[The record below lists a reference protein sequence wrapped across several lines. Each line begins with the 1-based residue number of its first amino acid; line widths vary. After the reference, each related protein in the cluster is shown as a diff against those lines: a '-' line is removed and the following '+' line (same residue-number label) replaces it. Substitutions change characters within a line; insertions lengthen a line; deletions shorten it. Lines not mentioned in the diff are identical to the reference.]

1 MSGSVRQGS
10 LTTRGSFRLSPNEEA
25 AILKEER
32 DRRRKLRLKQVR
44 EQDRLFAKQ
53 LLVRTKAKKE
63 AEVKALSLKLE
74 AEWKAVQ
81 TEKQEALKE
90 IYQQCLSKVGDGH
103 REAKKQKPMDEER
116 AAAALKNAK
125 AAKQRHQAAILKESE
140 EKNEKWQ
147 KENAHII
154 SRKNALEVEKVRA
167 SHIANLPP
175 PKRDP
180 LADLDLQKPPVMVTR
195 VEGFSTTHYHIP
207 GEYVER
213 AEPHEQG
220 NAKLAA
226 KEEDERLKEETEK
239 LQAELRERQ
248 EKAVLRHKHA
258 KEKELL
264 KQDYERLLLELSDL
278 QNADRRRR
286 QAVVADIPRQVFQPP
301 HRRLEDKAEKQHQL
315 EEAFEDMY
323 MKHTDYAGDITLAL
337 EPKVPG
343 QDTDLDLTT
352 ETTENVEDQESEIT
366 LERPNLPQEDQVF
379 TQYPTGGAKATLRQ
393 RPDDTSLRQKAVSS
407 RAEMLKKLMGRVRG
421 QQDDWKKQQ
430 TKLQTPV
437 ASCHSRVIPELQEED
452 EEITTSPESGET
464 ESQMTTETTPTQA
477 LTTPTQPLTTPTELS
492 EHLIESGE
500 TGSTISSIP
509 RSLET
514 GTLSEVSS
522 ETGSTLLHPME
533 RAARLRSE
541 RIAHQARTQEDI
553 RAIGEEQQKRLDD
566 LKHTVQIPWDNSGP
580 FNFPSMPLEQNQQ
593 LAVPHEQWHNQMA
606 NTDQGPQLGEGFVV
620 DRMQHV
626 TEANFVPGVLVHP
639 TPDTIP
645 TKLAHS
651 GAPAGNLPQ
660 TSARH
665 LLTER
670 KMDSVQTHEAI
681 ELQYET
687 QGDKPAEHQ
696 LFSDQI
702 GRGQLPVDDTDGML
716 LMQHRPKVAEE
727 RMAVQNSSSES
738 YVSSDQSIDRQL
750 LDEVVHVSGTI
761 PEEESAIDWLQ
772 RAREYQQR
780 LLERQKESQ
789 DSLLHAQM
797 KLHER
802 RERLIQNYPDVKLPD
817 YVPYTFQNEI
827 SETDWLPT
835 GHFTETLTPSV
846 GEHQDTRT
854 LNRDGAE
861 NRYDTGVIIQPSNRR
876 GQQTLSAHESPFM
889 SSEEGASHRA
899 NDHQVGYGKTIQHME
914 SRMESPSKRRLDFNQ
929 EPDQYTEGSQFAP
942 MTGEAVSQTSAEESE
957 NLGIVRKSGLE
968 DINMSYVHDTSE
980 QRKDTRRETEADR
993 ALRIR
998 HQQLLEEKRIIEERQ
1013 YAQQLRLLQK
1023 QKELADQIEQQQRRY
1038 QERMK
1043 AAKVSPPS
1051 KGPPLKHSPSIPQ
1064 GILRKSGVGSHAPES
1079 SSGQF
1084 QSPSGV
1090 EFEGPGSQQID
1101 MRRMLQGQVFKP
1113 QDLLHHLQASQS
1125 FGDSEPEDESDVS
1138 HQSSSRTSGGTMERD
1153 NMMMGVLKPHELLPH
1168 LQTHFTDSDG
1178 SLQDNGSSS
1187 SSGLQEQSLRGTDS
1201 VGQDIQS
1208 FNQGHSHAEYMQSSV
1223 LSEGTL
1229 DKDSTASPSLQHTG
1243 SVGGNL
1249 FGQVFRPADLMA
1261 ELSAINQQ
1269 VGGQDSFEGSTD
1281 FTQSKSR
1288 EWRPTIQSGTL
1299 SASEE
1304 FDTRSGPYQ
1313 LSGSFHG
1320 QTTVVLQSTGVFDD
1334 SSQETSEFIG
1344 ARKGPKGVYRELLQG
1359 HVFRPDDLLP
1369 HLQNPSLQSLDGS
1382 SLPEP
1387 HLSSTFQ
1394 HADTHEYVQR
1404 PEGDGSGSEQLPQT
1418 FGQLS
1423 LTYDDDTIHAASPD
1437 LDDRVPIQYDQPPV
1451 PMFLPM
1457 AVGTHPAQGLQ
1468 VTRSRRPP
1476 PANLHQVAM
1485 LPENMGPHEL
1495 STIIEMETSAD
1506 ERMHMLGV
1514 SVTPRNVVSRSDEKA
1529 PHPNYLSGTE
1539 GNLGERLPTFGGPA
1553 TVGESSQASQ
1563 EIVMDRSDI
1572 ERSQNIQ
1579 PVMQTPNRSRRDA
1592 AGSVIQI
1599 SQPFVA
1605 GMENELFITPE
1616 TRIPHLTSDLQ
1627 AIDVS
1632 VTATTLSEH
1641 TLEDESIAD
1650 ASAVDQ
1656 HSDRQRRTLTGELHG
1671 SYGTDLN
1678 VRFLGVHRGEPA
1690 GQSMRWKDLLKSS
1703 DESAAS
1709 SSSDGLGR
1717 GGMDTLQQSVPVGE
1731 DTNEFLPMLELEN
1744 TTMATQDSIHD
1755 HSSEAKDGIGF
1766 QSHAESELGNI
1777 QMQKHLAAGLNLA
1790 SSSSSNGQNNGSTP
1804 RLPSQEEFTPSSSS
1818 KLSTV
1823 IGASMGEDS
1832 SGQPSDDNDS
1842 PLFIPKSSQ
1851 HLEQFHFHGL
1861 GTQRSAHTERKE
1873 QVIIDTHN
1881 DRVLHSQESVESSRS
1896 TSPGQM
1902 QSEPSSEL
1910 LRPYET
1916 KDHSAVGSRQGSLRD
1931 QDVRTAASQEDYI
1944 KDLLASLPHGRQRGI
1959 TMPLFSDVSLSG
1971 YSMSQDGSVSEM
1983 RSPIKGRDITSLQ
1996 PNLGTSAQDQA
2007 YRQLTVAGASFPEDQ
2022 TFPSLDDIQM
2032 ETGILEEPE
2041 LTFASSLNTTADS
2054 ILQASRTAAPAG
2066 LEPQECQEPS
2076 TLDLSQSSQAS
2087 VSRSLLSFQQHE
2099 HELLESSPLA
2109 SSRFT
2114 RSEGHLKVTHSLTS
2128 TTHVRVTHSEGQV
2141 KGIHQSTSQQA
2152 RVKESA
2158 GEFAVT
2164 QQSDSDGSIS
2174 LGERS
2179 GSHDRHSGEAASGSG
2194 PVSLQEAFQQR
2205 KKAFIQS
2212 SEFRKKEIKDH
2223 ALNRSQEST
2232 AFAKTIQDWKRSK
2245 VKEQKKHATVKKAIK
2260 SKTDQSST
2268 ASSLSS
2274 TLKTRTDRNTV
2285 QKEMKE
2291 RSLRLYNQLEEVKK
2305 QKAEKER
2312 QDSYAANR
2320 EKKKEYEQKL
2330 QAKRL
2335 KRTSSLEKT
2344 KKDK

>member
-90 IYQQCLSKVGDGH
+90 IYQQCMSKVGDGH
-103 REAKKQKPMDEER
+103 REARNQKPLDEER

-125 AAKQRHQAAILKESE
+125 AAKQRHQAAILKESA

-226 KEEDERLKEETEK
+226 KEEGERLKEETEK

-352 ETTENVEDQESEIT
+352 ETTGNMEDQDSEIT
-366 LERPNLPQEDQVF
+366 LERPSLAQEDQVF
-379 TQYPTGGAKATLRQ
+379 TQYPTGSAKATLRQ
-393 RPDDTSLRQKAVSS
+393 RPDESSLQQKTVSS
-407 RAEMLKKLMGRVRG
+407 RAEMLKRLMGRVRG

-437 ASCHSRVIPELQEED
+437 ASGHSRVIPESQEED

-464 ESQMTTETTPTQA
+464 ESQTTTETTPTQA

-492 EHLIESGE
+492 EHPIESGE
-500 TGSTISSIP
+500 TGSTISSMP

-533 RAARLRSE
+533 RAARLRGE
-541 RIAHQARTQEDI
+541 QIAHQARTQEDI

-566 LKHTVQIPWDNSGP
+566 LKHTVQMPWDNSRP
-580 FNFPSMPLEQNQQ
+580 FNFSSMPLERNQQ
-593 LAVPHEQWHNQMA
+593 PAVPHEQWHHQMA
-606 NTDQGPQLGEGFVV
+606 NTDQGPQLEGFVG

-645 TKLAHS
+645 TTLAHR

-670 KMDSVQTHEAI
+670 KMDSVQTHGAV

-687 QGDKPAEHQ
+687 QGDKPIEHQ
-696 LFSDQI
+696 PFSDQI
-702 GRGQLPVDDTDGML
+702 GTGQLPVDDTDGML

-738 YVSSDQSIDRQL
+738 HVSSDQSIDRQL
-750 LDEVVHVSGTI
+750 LDEVVHDVSGTI
-761 PEEESAIDWLQ
+761 PEEDSAIDWLK

-827 SETDWLPT
+827 SKTDWLPT

-854 LNRDGAE
+854 LNRDGAA
-861 NRYDTGVIIQPSNRR
+861 NRYDTGFTIQPSSSR

-889 SSEEGASHRA
+889 SSEEGASHRV
-899 NDHQVGYGKTIQHME
+899 NGHQVGYGETIQHME

-942 MTGEAVSQTSAEESE
+942 MTEEAVSQTSAEESE

-968 DINMSYVHDTSE
+968 DINVSYVHDTSE
-980 QRKDTRRETEADR
+980 ERKDTRKETEADK

-998 HQQLLEEKRIIEERQ
+998 HQQLLEEKRILEERQ
-1013 YAQQLRLLQK
+1013 HAQQLRLLQK

-1051 KGPPLKHSPSIPQ
+1051 KGPPLQHSPSIPQ
-1064 GILRKSGVGSHAPES
+1064 GILRKSGVGSHPES
-1079 SSGQF
+1079 STGQF
-1084 QSPSGV
+1084 QSSSGV
-1090 EFEGPGSQQID
+1090 EFEGTESQHID

-1125 FGDSEPEDESDVS
+1125 FGVSEPEDESDVS
-1138 HQSSSRTSGGTMERD
+1138 QQSSSRTPGGTMERG

-1168 LQTHFTDSDG
+1168 LQTHFTDSEG
-1178 SLQDNGSSS
+1178 SLQDNSPSS
-1187 SSGLQEQSLRGTDS
+1187 SSGLQEQSLRGTNS
-1201 VGQDIQS
+1201 VGQNIQTFS
-1208 FNQGHSHAEYMQSSV
+1208 GGHSHTEYMQTSG

-1229 DKDSTASPSLQHTG
+1229 DMDSTASHSLQHTG

-1261 ELSAINQQ
+1261 ELKAINQQ
-1269 VGGQDSFEGSTD
+1269 VGRQDSFEGPTD

-1304 FDTRSGPYQ
+1304 FDTRSGLYQ

-1320 QTTVVLQSTGVFDD
+1320 QTTVGRLSTGVF
-1334 SSQETSEFIG
+1334 SEGSQETSEFSG
-1344 ARKGPKGVYRELLQG
+1344 ARKGPKGVYKELLQG

-1387 HLSSTFQ
+1387 HLSSTLQ
-1394 HADTHEYVQR
+1394 HADTHEYSYVQR

-1437 LDDRVPIQYDQPPV
+1437 LDDRVPIQNDQPPV

-1514 SVTPRNVVSRSDEKA
+1514 SATPRNVVSRSDEKA

-1563 EIVMDRSDI
+1563 EIVMDRSGI
-1572 ERSQNIQ
+1572 EIQ
-1579 PVMQTPNRSRRDA
+1579 PGMQTPDKSRGDA
-1592 AGSVIQI
+1592 ASSVIQI

-1605 GMENELFITPE
+1605 GMENELFTTPE

-1627 AIDVS
+1627 ARDVS

-1650 ASAVDQ
+1650 ASDVDH

-1690 GQSMRWKDLLKSS
+1690 GQSMRWKDLLS

-1709 SSSDGLGR
+1709 SSSDGLDR

-1755 HSSEAKDGIGF
+1755 HSSEAKDGTGF

-1823 IGASMGEDS
+1823 IGAAMGEDS
-1832 SGQPSDDNDS
+1832 SGPPSDDNDS
-1842 PLFIPKSSQ
+1842 PLFVPKSSQ

-1873 QVIIDTHN
+1873 QVIIDTHD
-1881 DRVLHSQESVESSRS
+1881 DRVLHSQDSVESSRS

-1902 QSEPSSEL
+1902 QSEPSTEV

-1916 KDHSAVGSRQGSLRD
+1916 KDHSAIGWRQGSLRD
-1931 QDVRTAASQEDYI
+1931 RDVRTAASQEEYI

-1983 RSPIKGRDITSLQ
+1983 RSPVKGRDMTSLQ
-1996 PNLGTSAQDQA
+1996 PNLGTSAQEQVH
-2007 YRQLTVAGASFPEDQ
+2007 RQLTLAGASYPEDQ

-2054 ILQASRTAAPAG
+2054 ILQASRIAAPAG
-2066 LEPQECQEPS
+2066 LEPQEHQEPS

-2099 HELLESSPLA
+2099 QELLESSPLA
-2109 SSRFT
+2109 SSRVT
-2114 RSEGHLKVTHSLTS
+2114 RSESHLKVTQSLTS

-2152 RVKESA
+2152 SVTESA
-2158 GEFAVT
+2158 GEFGVT
-2164 QQSDSDGSIS
+2164 RQSDSDGPIS
-2174 LGERS
+2174 LGEPS
-2179 GSHDRHSGEAASGSG
+2179 GSHDRHTSVAASGSG

-2212 SEFRKKEIKDH
+2212 SESRKKEIKDH
-2223 ALNRSQEST
+2223 AQTRSQEST

-2245 VKEQKKHATVKKAIK
+2245 VKEQRKQATVKKAIK

-2291 RSLRLYNQLEEVKK
+2291 RNLRLYNQLEEVKK

-2320 EKKKEYEQKL
+2320 QKKKEYEQKL